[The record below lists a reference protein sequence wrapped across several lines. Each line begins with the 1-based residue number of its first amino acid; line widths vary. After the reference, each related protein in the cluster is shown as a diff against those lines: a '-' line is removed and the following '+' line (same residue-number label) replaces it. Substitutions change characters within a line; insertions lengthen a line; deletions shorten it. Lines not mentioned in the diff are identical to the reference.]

1 MLKKMDFDNKV
12 SRTAFTA
19 HVAAACLL
27 AFGGTVYTTTIVGG
41 SIENQAVLRRVSHAS
56 HKNHD

>member
-1 MLKKMDFDNKV
+1 MDFDNKV